1 MHTATSKQPAVGR
14 RIPTLLMAFSLLAM
28 SACSGL
34 KLQTVPDQPT
44 DLTGTWQLDIDASD
58 SAEGIKGKPP
68 RGIRPNHSVQEE
80 MRRIGRGSG
89 LAFIAH
95 DFQVLKAKRLKIEQ
109 SGDSMGVQHWPGVYR
124 DVTWGQRDRGL

>member
-1 MHTATSKQPAVGR
+1 MV
-14 RIPTLLMAFSLLAM
+14 ISLLAM

-58 SAEGIKGKPP
+58 SAEEKGKPP

-80 MRRIGRGSG
+80 MRRIGRGRG
-89 LAFIAH
+89 
-95 DFQVLKAKRLKIEQ
+95 
-109 SGDSMGVQHWPGVYR
+109 WPLSPTTFKY
-124 DVTWGQRDRGL
+124 